1 MDKLKINTILNRDEK
16 ANDVKNILKSF
27 EQNKNNLLF
36 KKGIYIYG
44 DPGTG
49 KTTFVTNILKEL
61 DYDII
66 KYDAGDIRN
75 TSIIEDITKHN
86 MSDKNIMSIFNK
98 KVKKIAIIMDEIDG
112 MNNGDKGGI
121 NTLIKLIR
129 PKKTK
134 KQKLEEITMNPIIC
148 IGNYRVD
155 KKIKEL
161 MKVCNIVE
169 LNTPTN
175 TQIDHIVHSLFVNVD
190 ANIKNK
196 ITIFTQGDL
205 RKINNTYKL
214 YVNKPMFFTDDV
226 IEQLFQ
232 IKSYNDDTKK
242 ITNKLIKNY
251 YNIKE
256 HNNIMNET
264 DRTSVGLL
272 WHENIIDV
280 IEKYNKNISVPF
292 YINQLNNI
300 CFADYIDRT
309 TFQKQI
315 WQFNEMSSLIKT
327 FKNNKMYHEYLN
339 DKNDNNNIEIRFT
352 KVLTKYSTEYNN
364 SLFIQKLCQKLGM
377 DKKDMFGYFID
388 LKNKYD
394 DNEIFMLFENYEITK
409 LDINRIYRYLEKY
422 TKENAAGTIDKEI
435 EIEDEN
441 EDDEIAAEE

>member
-1 MDKLKINTILNRDEK
+1 MEKLDINNILNR
-16 ANDVKNILKSF
+16 NDKSNTIKDILKSF
-27 EQNKNNLLF
+27 EENKNNLLF
-36 KKGIYIYG
+36 KKGIYVYG

-49 KTTFVTNILKEL
+49 KTTFVTNILKEMN
-61 DYDII
+61 YDII
-66 KYDAGDIRN
+66 TYDAGDIRN
-75 TSIIEDITKHN
+75 TSVIEDITKHT
-86 MSDKNIMSIFNK
+86 MSDKNIMSLFNK

-134 KQKLEEITMNPIIC
+134 KQKLEEVTMNPIIC

-161 MKVCNIVE
+161 MKVCNTIE
-169 LNTPTN
+169 LKPPTN
-175 TQIDHIVHSLFVNVD
+175 TQMNQLIQTLFSEAD
-190 ANIKNK
+190 LSIQNK
-196 ITIFTQGDL
+196 INNFTQSDL
-205 RKINNTYKL
+205 RKLNNIYSIYK
-214 YVNKPMFFTDDV
+214 NKPDIFNNKT
-226 IEQLFQ
+226 IENIFQ

-242 ITNKLIKNY
+242 ITNKLINNY
-251 YNIKE
+251 YGIGE
-256 HNNIMNET
+256 HTNIMNET

-280 IEKYNKNISVPF
+280 IDKCDKKISVPF
-292 YINQLNNI
+292 YINQLDNI

-327 FKNNKMYHEYLN
+327 FKNNKLYHEQFSKKQKYN
-339 DKNDNNNIEIRFT
+339 PTEVRFT

-364 SLFIQKLCQKLGM
+364 SLFVQKLCQKLGM
-377 DKKDMFGYFID
+377 DKKDLFGYFID

-394 DNEIFMLFENYEITK
+394 DNEIFALFENYEITK

-422 TKENAAGTIDKEI
+422 TKENAAGTLDKEI
-435 EIEDEN
+435 EIEDD
-441 EDDEIAAEE
+441 DDESDME